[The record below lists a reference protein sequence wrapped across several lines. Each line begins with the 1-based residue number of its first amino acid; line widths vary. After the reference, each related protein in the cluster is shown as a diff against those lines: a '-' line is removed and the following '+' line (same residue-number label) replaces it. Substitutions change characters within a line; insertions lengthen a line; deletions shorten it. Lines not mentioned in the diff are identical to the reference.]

1 MTQYT
6 FFQWLLFFYFYCF
19 AGWCFESTY
28 VSLKTRKLTNRGFMR
43 GPFLPIYGSG
53 AIIMLF
59 ASIPFK
65 ENLVLTY
72 FAGAI
77 AATLLEYVTGV
88 SMEAIFKVRY
98 WDYSNQKFNFQ
109 GHICLSSTI
118 AWGFL
123 TLLLTNVLHTPV
135 ESFVLGIPEKVTEG
149 VAFVLTI
156 FIAADFALSF
166 KAALDLRDILVRM
179 EKIKEDVT
187 IMQKR
192 LDVIVAV
199 AGNELE
205 NRKEELEERLDS
217 LREKIKVSPSEYLD
231 SVKEEINEIAMRYR
245 IQKEKREHLLTF
257 RDFYKRNMILNNPL
271 SSKRFKDALE
281 EIKRKVK

>member
-199 AGNELE
+199 GVGGG
-205 NRKEELEERLDS
+205 
-217 LREKIKVSPSEYLD
+217 LRGVG
-231 SVKEEINEIAMRYR
+231 
-245 IQKEKREHLLTF
+245 
-257 RDFYKRNMILNNPL
+257 
-271 SSKRFKDALE
+271 
-281 EIKRKVK
+281 